1 MPELRKAITGML
13 HFTCDRCKRPI
24 DTDNELRYSIQV
36 RVEVCMGCY
45 RSPSQEDIDPLDRV
59 ADELQLLQDDADDVH
74 AARLHSGHG
83 FDLCSGCY
91 RAYLKNPLAR
101 EMPLPMGFSE
111 N

>member
-1 MPELRKAITGML
+1 ML

-36 RVEVCMGCY
+36 RVEVCMGCCY
-45 RSPSQEDIDPLDRV
+45 SPSLEELDPLDRV
-59 ADELQLLQDDADDVH
+59 ADELQMLQDDVDAEY
-74 AARLHSGHG
+74 AAQLRSGQA

-101 EMPLPMGFSE
+101 EMPLPLGFSE

>member
-1 MPELRKAITGML
+1 ML

-36 RVEVCMGCY
+36 RVEIFMGCY
-45 RSPSQEDIDPLDRV
+45 QSTSHEDLDPLDQV
-59 ADELQLLQDDADDVH
+59 ADELQLLQDESDVEQ
-74 AARLHSGHG
+74 AARLHSGQT
-83 FDLCSGCY
+83 FDLCSSCY
-91 RAYLKNPLAR
+91 RAYIKNPLAR